1 MARLPDRELSAIVQ
15 LNGTLCLVTKK
26 LSLVEFIIY
35 EKVLHQLR
43 NYSNARPLSSHTIT
57 RLLVNNAH
65 CYILSLIKKKKQMKP
80 RQNTKKKRKKAEKV
94 TNNAKSSTVQSL

>member
-1 MARLPDRELSAIVQ
+1 MARMPDRELSAIVQ

-65 CYILSLIKKKKQMKP
+65 CYILSLIKKKTNETKTKHE
-80 RQNTKKKRKKAEKV
+80 KKKKKSRKSNK
-94 TNNAKSSTVQSL
+94 

>member
-1 MARLPDRELSAIVQ
+1 MARMPDRELSAIVQ

-26 LSLVEFIIY
+26 LSIVEFIIY

-65 CYILSLIKKKKQMKP
+65 CYILSLIKKKQMKP

>member
-1 MARLPDRELSAIVQ
+1 MAVKTFLLMARMPDRELSAIVQ

-65 CYILSLIKKKKQMKP
+65 CYILSLIKKKQMKP
-80 RQNTKKKRKKAEKV
+80 RQNTKKKKEKKQK
-94 TNNAKSSTVQSL
+94 Q

>member
-1 MARLPDRELSAIVQ
+1 MARMPDSELSAIVQ

-65 CYILSLIKKKKQMKP
+65 CYILSLIKKKQMKP

>member
-1 MARLPDRELSAIVQ
+1 MARMPDRELSAIVQ

-26 LSLVEFIIY
+26 LSLAEFIIY

-65 CYILSLIKKKKQMKP
+65 CYILSLIKKKQMKP

>member
-1 MARLPDRELSAIVQ
+1 MARMPDRELSAIVQ

-65 CYILSLIKKKKQMKP
+65 CYILSLIKKKQMKP